1 MLRDEGFVR
10 FLGEAESFYQFVTSV
25 EEVLAL
31 WGLLAF
37 IAENSEVD
45 DETIFEMPVDGD
57 DFKVFYGP
65 PFTVVFQNTLGGFLL
80 IFSIRRPS
88 F

>member
-10 FLGEAESFYQFVTSV
+10 FFADADRFYQFVTSV
-25 EEVLAL
+25 EEVLSL
-31 WGLLAF
+31 WGMLAF
-37 IAENSEVD
+37 IAENNEVD
-45 DETIFEMPVDGD
+45 DETIFEMSVDGD
-57 DFKVFYGP
+57 VFKAIYGP

-80 IFSIRRPS
+80 VYSIRRPG

>member
-1 MLRDEGFVR
+1 MQRNEGFVH
-10 FLGEAESFYQFVTSV
+10 FIGEADRFYQMISGA

-31 WGLLAF
+31 WGLLAY
-37 IAENSEVD
+37 ISGNNEVD

-57 DFKVFYGP
+57 VFKVIYGP

-80 IFSIRRPS
+80 VYSIRRPA